1 MSAMARP
8 AETLDPDEHPLLDAD
23 IWDQPRR
30 LTRREGTLSAGS
42 DWIWIQPHFVEDDRD
57 D

>member
-1 MSAMARP
+1 MARP